1 MVTRRRSGFTLIE
14 LLVVI
19 AIIAVLIGLL
29 LPAVQKVRESAA
41 RIQCANK
48 VRQIGIAV
56 HNCHDQFGVLPPLC
70 VDNTDSMSTPPDP
83 PAFFP
88 YQTLNHPVGNQSRA
102 PINIQGPYKNTYGV
116 TGYYF
121 LLPFIEQDQLYT
133 LWYPYPRQN
142 IPLGGTTTTL
152 DYIPIQAY
160 LCPSDPSPTT
170 SNGGFAIVNTQGGS
184 IWAPGNY
191 GLNYLVFGDPPNGS
205 TEGAA
210 KIPGGFPDGTSNT
223 IIQMEKYANCG
234 WQMNLGDWPSY
245 TSPWNDANPA
255 FRPQNCNPFGFV
267 GGAGGVNSIFVV
279 PRIQG
284 YPPCPLFQDRPD
296 WQRNCGTGGPPGGST
311 DPSTNFSLAQNPHLG
326 GMNVLLGDAS
336 VRAVS
341 RSISANTWAQACDPR
356 DGQPLG
362 NDW

>member
-48 VRQIGIAV
+48 LRQIGIAV

-70 VDNTDSMSTPPDP
+70 VNDQDNLSTPPEP
-83 PAFFP
+83 PAMFP
-88 YQTLNHPVGNQSRA
+88 YATLSHPLGNQSRA
-102 PINIQGPYKNTYGV
+102 PVMIQGPYKNTYGI
-116 TGYYF
+116 TAHYF
-121 LLPFIEQDQLYT
+121 FLPFLEQDQLYT
-133 LWYPYPRQN
+133 QWYPYPRQV
-142 IPLGGTTTTL
+142 IPPSNGTFTL

-160 LCPSDPSPTT
+160 LCPSDPSPTS
-170 SNGGFAIVNTQGGS
+170 SNGGICLVTAGGANV
-184 IWAPGNY
+184 WAPGNY
-191 GLNYLVFGDPPNGS
+191 ALNYLVFGDPPNGS

-223 IIQMEKYANCG
+223 VIETEVYANCG
-234 WQMNLGDWPSY
+234 WNADFNQYP
-245 TSPWNDANPA
+245 TVASPWNDANPA
-255 FRPQNCNPFGFV
+255 WRPQFCNPWGYRV
-267 GGAGGVNSIFVV
+267 SDNLTTPKIT
-279 PRIQG
+279 G

-296 WQRNCGTGGPPGGST
+296 WQRNCGTGGPPGGAD
-311 DPSTNFSLAQNPHLG
+311 DPANNFKLAQNPHLG
-326 GMNVLLGDAS
+326 GLNALLGDAS
-336 VRAVS
+336 VRTVS
-341 RSISANTWAQACDPR
+341 RSISAATWAQACDPR